1 MALASLKAR
10 IERLQAKHKAEDGRV
25 LGVIG
30 YCDSQNW
37 PAWKGE
43 GPFIGVI
50 GGVRFKPGEFEGR
63 CLLQQQSLMADV
75 ARYAAQLGEDPQ
87 AEAPP
92 AFVGK
97 TKDAVAPWPEDRK
110 RPKFVEVA
118 GKEIEIA
125 TFKGMTRT

>member
-1 MALASLKAR
+1 MAIASFKAR
-10 IERLQAKHKAEDGRV
+10 IEKLQAKHKAEDGRV

-87 AEAPP
+87 AEAPAIVGTP
-92 AFVGK
+92 APLKPGQKARNFIHLPDG
-97 TKDAVAPWPEDRK
+97 TEIQLK
-110 RPKFVEVA
+110 R
-118 GKEIEIA
+118 
-125 TFKGMTRT
+125 T

>member
-37 PAWKGE
+37 PKWDGK

-50 GGVRFKPGEFEGR
+50 GGVRFKPGEFTER

-75 ARYAAQLGEDPQ
+75 ARYAMLLNGEDPQ
-87 AEAPP
+87 AQAPGIVGTERLAPLP
-92 AFVGK
+92 AGK
-97 TKDAVAPWPEDRK
+97 K
-110 RPKFVEVA
+110 RPRFFQA
-118 GKEIEIA
+118 HGREIDA
-125 TFKGMTRT
+125 FTLTRN